1 MTTTAP
7 DQRCRVG
14 LCFLPFSAN
23 PDICSRLLVM
33 PSTARHVPRAPTAT
47 HQVQRSV
54 CNVRPA
60 LTATRLLH
68 PPSQRAPSALPL
80 RSATAQVFPM
90 LLPAACAFQVP
101 TRLCRVPPRVRPA
114 NPDLTLSRT
123 VSNTATCAE
132 RVLMGRSSAPAR
144 ERRAACAP
152 LERFQ
157 KRDR

>member
-7 DQRCRVG
+7 DRRCRVG

-23 PDICSRLLVM
+23 PDIYSRLLVM

-54 CNVRPA
+54 CNAHPA

-132 RVLMGRSSAPAR
+132 QVPTVSSSAPVR
-144 ERRAACAP
+144 EQHVVCA
-152 LERFQ
+152 LQEHFQ
-157 KRDR
+157 KTDR